1 MAAAEATKKAIDSA
15 ALIRRLRLASGL
27 VLAFFVITHFLNHAL
42 GLIALEAM
50 EQGRLYF
57 MAFWRNK
64 IGMYALYGA
73 LLTHLCLGLW
83 SLYKRR
89 PILRVPPWELAQL
102 ALGLSI
108 PPILVGHVFD
118 THFGFTLAGVDDTYA
133 YVLLLLWV
141 ERPYGA
147 VLQIALL
154 LIAWLHACI
163 GLHYWLRLRPWYP
176 KALPALYT
184 IALLLPVLALLGFVQ
199 GGLQVI
205 ALAETP
211 MWLESYK
218 QTIDYPDAAGW
229 ARIQNA
235 ADIGQQL
242 FLGGIALALLAR
254 SARRLAG
261 LRRKGATVRF
271 PDGSAC
277 RVAIGTSILEASRIA
292 GRPHASV
299 CGGRG
304 RCSTCRVR
312 IDAGEEYLPPPEAA
326 ETRVLRRIAAPPK
339 VRLACQ
345 TRPTGDVQVTPLL
358 PAAASARDVLRAGR
372 DSGGREQQ
380 VAILFADL
388 RGYTKLSED
397 RLPFDTVFLLNRYFA
412 ETGQAITGAGGRI
425 DKFIGDGVMALFGAE
440 ENADPAQ
447 ACRQALTAARA
458 IGEGLDRLNRTLAHE
473 LKEPLRLA
481 MGLHVGPAI
490 VGIMG
495 YGTAMALTA
504 IGDAVNTAS
513 RLESIAKERDA
524 QLAVSE
530 ALVIL
535 AGTGAGAGLEAYP
548 QEEVTIRGKREP
560 MPVRLVA
567 RAADLPG

>member
-1 MAAAEATKKAIDSA
+1 MAATEATRKAIDGA
-15 ALIRRLRLASGL
+15 ALVRRIRLGSGL
-27 VLAFFVITHFLNHAL
+27 VLAFFVITHFLNHSL
-42 GLIALEAM
+42 GLISLEAM

-57 MAFWRNK
+57 MAFWRARAA
-64 IGMYALYGA
+64 MYVLYGA
-73 LLTHLCLGLW
+73 LLTHLALGLW

-89 PILRVPPWELAQL
+89 PILRVPPWELAQM

-154 LIAWLHACI
+154 LTAWLHACI
-163 GLHYWLRLRPWYP
+163 GLHYWLRIRPWYP
-176 KALPALYT
+176 RAVPLLYT

-199 GGLQVI
+199 GGLQAI

-218 QTIDYPDAAGW
+218 QTIGYPDAAGW
-229 ARIQNA
+229 ARIRNA
-235 ADIGQQL
+235 AETGQQL
-242 FLGGIALALLAR
+242 FLGGIALALLGRGAR
-254 SARRLAG
+254 QLMG
-261 LRRKGATVRF
+261 LRLKGASVRY
-271 PDGSAC
+271 PDGSVC
-277 RVAIGTSILEASRIA
+277 RIAPGTTILEASRIV

-312 IDAGEEYLPPPEAA
+312 IDAGEECLPPPAPEEA
-326 ETRVLRRIAAPPK
+326 RVLRRIDAPPK

-345 TRPTGDVQVTPLL
+345 AKPAGDVQVTPLL
-358 PAAASARDVLRAGR
+358 PAAASARDTLRAGR

-440 ENADPAQ
+440 DGADLAL
-447 ACRQALTAARA
+447 ACRQALAAARA
-458 IGEGLDRLNRTLAHE
+458 IGTGLDRLNHALSHE

-490 VGIMG
+490 VGVMG
-495 YGTAMALTA
+495 YGPAMALTA

-524 QLAVSE
+524 QLAVSQ
-530 ALVIL
+530 ALVSL
-535 AGTGAGAGLEAYP
+535 AGTGLDDHPLEDVA
-548 QEEVTIRGKREP
+548 IRGKREA

-567 RAADLPG
+567 RATDLPG

>member
-27 VLAFFVITHFLNHAL
+27 VLAFFVTTHFLNHAL

-64 IGMYALYGA
+64 IGMYVLYGA
-73 LLTHLCLGLW
+73 LLTHLGLGLW

-102 ALGLSI
+102 ALGLAI

-118 THFGFTLAGVDDTYA
+118 THFGFALAGVDDTYA

-176 KALPALYT
+176 KALPALYS

-242 FLGGIALALLAR
+242 FLGGIALALIGR
-254 SARRLAG
+254 GVRRLAG
-261 LRRKGATVRF
+261 LRRKGATVRY

-345 TRPTGDVQVTPLL
+345 ARPTGDVQVTPLL
-358 PAAASARDVLRAGR
+358 PAAASARDALRAGR

-440 ENADPAQ
+440 DGADPAL
-447 ACRQALTAARA
+447 ACRQALAAARA
-458 IGEGLDRLNRTLAHE
+458 IGEGLDRLNQTLAHE

-513 RLESIAKERDA
+513 RLESIAKDRDA

-535 AGTGAGAGLEAYP
+535 ARVGLEAYP
-548 QEEVTIRGKREP
+548 QEEVAIRGKREP
-560 MPVRLVA
+560 MPVRLVS

>member
-15 ALIRRLRLASGL
+15 ALIRQARLASGL
-27 VLAFFVITHFLNHAL
+27 VLVFFVTTHFLNHSL
-42 GLIALEAM
+42 GLISLEAM

-57 MAFWRNK
+57 MAFWRAK
-64 IGMYALYGA
+64 TAMYVLYGA

-102 ALGLSI
+102 ALGLAI
-108 PPILVGHVFD
+108 PPILVGHIFD

-154 LIAWLHACI
+154 LTAWLHACI
-163 GLHYWLRLRPWYP
+163 GLHYWLRIRPWYP
-176 KALPALYT
+176 KAVPALYS

-229 ARIQNA
+229 ARIQGA
-235 ADIGQQL
+235 ADTGQQL
-242 FLGGIALALLAR
+242 FLGGIALALLGR
-254 SARRLAG
+254 GARRLAG
-261 LRRKGATVRF
+261 LRRKGATVRY

-277 RVAIGTSILEASRIA
+277 RV
-292 GRPHASV
+292 
-299 CGGRG
+299 
-304 RCSTCRVR
+304 R
-312 IDAGEEYLPPPEAA
+312 IDTGEEHLPPPEAE

-358 PAAASARDVLRAGR
+358 PAAASARDALRAGR
-372 DSGGREQQ
+372 ESGGREQQ
-380 VAILFADL
+380 VAILFVDL

-458 IGEGLDRLNRTLAHE
+458 IGEGLDRLNQALSHE

-490 VGIMG
+490 VGVMG

-530 ALVIL
+530 ALVRL
-535 AGTGAGAGLEAYP
+535 AGAGLEAYP
-548 QEEVTIRGKREP
+548 HEEVAIRGKREP